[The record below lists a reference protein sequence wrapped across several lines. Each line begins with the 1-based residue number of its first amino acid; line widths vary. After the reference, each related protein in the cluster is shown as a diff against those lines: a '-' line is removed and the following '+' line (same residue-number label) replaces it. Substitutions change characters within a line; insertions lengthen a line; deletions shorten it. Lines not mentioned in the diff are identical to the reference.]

1 MFSATTLRCAYSILP
16 HPKYYIW
23 NMEPTVVHNA
33 LFVDDICKEDGK
45 SGEGRVLVAYDI
57 EIIGQI

>member
-1 MFSATTLRCAYSILP
+1 
-16 HPKYYIW
+16 
-23 NMEPTVVHNA
+23 MEPTVVHNA